1 MWLPTQTLATRCFD
15 PHRKARSQGTSPV
28 NSPTNPATAPLTP
41 FKRERRIDVE
51 PLVSAV
57 ALVAL
62 VFAVSA
68 WRSNS
73 EQQLFA
79 PVEQAPT
86 ITASAAG

>member
-1 MWLPTQTLATRCFD
+1 
-15 PHRKARSQGTSPV
+15 V
-28 NSPTNPATAPLTP
+28 NSPTLPSTTPLTP
-41 FKRERRIDVE
+41 YKRERRIDVE
-51 PLVSAV
+51 PIVSAL

-68 WRSNS
+68 WRSHS

-86 ITASAAG
+86 ITASAVG